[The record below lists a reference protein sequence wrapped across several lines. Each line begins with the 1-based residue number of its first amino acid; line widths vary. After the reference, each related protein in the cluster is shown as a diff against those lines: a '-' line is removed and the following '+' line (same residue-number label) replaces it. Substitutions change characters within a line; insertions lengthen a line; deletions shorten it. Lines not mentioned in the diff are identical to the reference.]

1 MTTTAR
7 TQTRQI
13 ADNTTDLAALVIT
26 DLDDFVT
33 CQLCGHD
40 TAELY
45 TRLDL
50 TDLAEI
56 DVCETCADTAD
67 DLAHVAD

>member
-1 MTTTAR
+1 MAKTQNPQTTET
-7 TQTRQI
+7 
-13 ADNTTDLAALVIT
+13 DTDLLAG
-26 DLDDFVT
+26 LDTFAT
-33 CQLCGHD
+33 CQLCGLD

-50 TDLAEI
+50 TDNTEI

-67 DLAHVAD
+67 DLGHTTD